1 MPFITP
7 AFNPS
12 QMRDTELYK
21 LLDEALTVLERYSD
35 PKSNREERNRAID
48 TICSLLQ
55 IESPFLDSDSATK
68 ITFSFNRLGD
78 ERIKKAGGNV
88 TRTKIEV
95 AKQDGWKDIILSQ
108 LVDIPIQVSLR
119 YINKKISVGNLTR
132 NYNEVIG
139 DIAFTNLPENT
150 RHTVGTWFTIR
161 NISETGPQKTKQTKY
176 PEGVTRTYMVG
187 GRNVNITSGNVW
199 RATDPK
205 TGEPI
210 NNVEVDTFMARMQAA
225 NKDRTTGRMKVDIN
239 GELMVYDIDADNL
252 HYPMETPV
260 LKTGS
265 GYSAVATS
273 KPKEAASK
281 SQNNEGEDL
290 VGLFGWT
297 PGTEQEAKEAQKR
310 AE

>member
-7 AFNPS
+7 AFNPT
-12 QMRDTELYK
+12 QMRDTEFYK

-161 NISETGPQKTKQTKY
+161 NISETG
-176 PEGVTRTYMVG
+176 RLLLF
-187 GRNVNITSGNVW
+187 
-199 RATDPK
+199 RASILTAWK
-205 TGEPI
+205 
-210 NNVEVDTFMARMQAA
+210 
-225 NKDRTTGRMKVDIN
+225 
-239 GELMVYDIDADNL
+239 
-252 HYPMETPV
+252 
-260 LKTGS
+260 
-265 GYSAVATS
+265 
-273 KPKEAASK
+273 
-281 SQNNEGEDL
+281 
-290 VGLFGWT
+290 
-297 PGTEQEAKEAQKR
+297 
-310 AE
+310 